1 MRLKKKP
8 GAVLRMFKQGKI
20 EMEVFIVLITM
31 VFTSAL
37 ILLLVF
43 TTIGIIVSSAAV
55 AISIINSQAASK
67 FSQGQDALALAE
79 SGAENAIIRLLRDPN
94 YFGETLN
101 IGGAT
106 VTITV
111 AGGAAKTIQ
120 SKSQD
125 GDFKR
130 TIQVEGNFT
139 NNLFTVSSWQ
149 EI

>member
-1 MRLKKKP
+1 MKTKLKTYNLKL
-8 GAVLRMFKQGKI
+8 V
-20 EMEVFIVLITM
+20 
-31 VFTSAL
+31 TSRGQAL
-37 ILLLVF
+37 ILLLVC

-125 GDFKR
+125 RDFKR
-130 TIQVEGNFT
+130 TIQ
-139 NNLFTVSSWQ
+139 
-149 EI
+149 I